1 MPQLEL
7 ICFVLMLVA
16 VLDVAAR
23 KIHLPY
29 PVLMVLSG
37 LGLGLIP
44 GLPRFVFAP
53 ELVLPIFLPPLL
65 FPAAVWTSWHDFKS
79 NLRPIGL
86 LAVGLVLATMAVVA
100 WVAHAF
106 ISDLPLSLI
115 HI

>member
-16 VLDVAAR
+16 ALDIAAR
-23 KIHLPY
+23 KISLPY

-44 GLPRFVFAP
+44 GLPQFTFNP

-65 FPAAVWTSWHDFKS
+65 YPAAFLTSWHDFKS
-79 NLRPIGL
+79 NLRPIIL
-86 LAVGLVLATMAVVA
+86 LAVALVLLTMFAVA
-100 WVAHAF
+100 
-106 ISDLPLSLI
+106 
-115 HI
+115 